1 MKCMKIATKTIKNNN
16 FNGSLV
22 FCASCARQT
31 ADQEYRN
38 SLKGYCPLNPSSS
51 VIVKGLLS
59 S

>member
-1 MKCMKIATKTIKNNN
+1 MKIATKTIKNNN

-51 VIVKGLLS
+51 EIVKGLLS